1 MILLVDIGNTS
12 TKVATYDI
20 KTNKVKNYSSF
31 CTCKKNTI
39 LKIIKYKKNK
49 KIKFSFISSVVP
61 NIYKIIKKNL
71 NKNKI
76 KVFEFKDKK
85 IIKNIK
91 INVNKKL
98 QVGSDRIANAIG
110 SINYYKK
117 NCIIIDFGTATTF
130 DIALIKN
137 IYEGGIIAPGIN
149 LSLRS
154 LSEFT
159 AKLPLIKISYQKNV
173 IGKNTKSA
181 INSGVF
187 IGYSCLINGI
197 IEKIIKQTKKK
208 YLVVL
213 TGGYSKIFKKN
224 INYKTVINKNITL
237 HGLAITVKE
246 NKKIFNEFR

>member
-31 CTCKKNTI
+31 LTCKKNTI

-49 KIKFSFISSVVP
+49 KIKFGFISSVVP
-61 NIYKIIKKNL
+61 NIYKIIQKKL

-91 INVNKKL
+91 LNVNKKI

-110 SINYYKK
+110 SLNYYKK

-130 DIALIKN
+130 DVALIKN

-213 TGGYSKIFKKN
+213 TGGYSKIFKKK

-237 HGLAITVKE
+237 HGLAMTVKE

>member
-1 MILLVDIGNTS
+1 MILLIDIGNTS
-12 TKVATYDI
+12 TKVATYNI

-31 CTCKKNTI
+31 LTCKKNII

-76 KVFEFKDKK
+76 NVFEFKDKK

-110 SINYYKK
+110 SLNYYKK
-117 NCIIIDFGTATTF
+117 NCIIIDFGTTTTF
-130 DIALIKN
+130 DVALIKN

-154 LSEFT
+154 LNEYT

-224 INYKTVINKNITL
+224 INYKSVINKNITL
-237 HGLAITVKE
+237 YGLAMTVKE

>member
-137 IYEGGIIAPGIN
+137 IYEGGIIAPGVN